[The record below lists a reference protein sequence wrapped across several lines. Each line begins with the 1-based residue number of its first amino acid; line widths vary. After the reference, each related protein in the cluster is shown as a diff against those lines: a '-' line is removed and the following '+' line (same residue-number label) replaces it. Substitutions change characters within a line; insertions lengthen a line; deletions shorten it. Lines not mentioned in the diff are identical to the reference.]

1 MNKKK
6 KPKPQQKMKP
16 LEEDPCSTCLYGKA
30 RNQHNVAERV
40 ERFNKVTPKEA
51 FGSSVKQAKHATPKP
66 SKKARSKVVPKS
78 KAKTKY

>member
-40 ERFNKVTPKEA
+40 EKFNKVTPKEA
-51 FGSSVKQAKHATPKP
+51 FGASSVKQAKRAPPKP
-66 SKKARSKVVPKS
+66 SKKARGKEVK
-78 KAKTKY
+78 KGKK